1 MAEAIRLAE
10 TERFFRLFLEFGS
23 QILPMLDVVL
33 QTEKLTDNAQN
44 FIKEIFQILENMGGK
59 NLRLPDEELISL
71 STAASITMREQD
83 VLQLLGNGCSNGEI
97 AAQLHISESTVKTHL
112 SNIYAKLSVNNRVQ
126 AITRAKAL
134 HLI

>member
-1 MAEAIRLAE
+1 
-10 TERFFRLFLEFGS
+10 
-23 QILPMLDVVL
+23 
-33 QTEKLTDNAQN
+33 
-44 FIKEIFQILENMGGK
+44 
-59 NLRLPDEELISL
+59 
-71 STAASITMREQD
+71 MREQD

-134 HLI
+134 HLILRSRAGDWGFGEGSAHG